1 MDIIRIYGLLDPD
14 TKEVRYIGKTGRELK
29 HRHREHVTDLK
40 DNSHKVKWIK
50 KLKTSN
56 KLPIIELIEECN
68 ELNWSEREKY
78 WITQFTNLT
87 NSTDG
92 GEDGKHT
99 KETIDKLRLLNKGKN
114 NPCYGKVWS
123 EEERKKLSD
132 ARKKVILTEDWKD
145 NISKTLGFNCTIDG
159 VEYNSI
165 KKASITLSLTHRT
178 IKKRI
183 DSEEYPTYFFNNQ

>member
-14 TKEVRYIGKTGRELK
+14 TREVRYIGKTGRELK
-29 HRHREHVTDLK
+29 NRHREHITDLK

-99 KETIDKLRLLNKGKN
+99 KETIDKLECISVVFFYFCLRQLCGTLVLASLWLLL
-114 NPCYGKVWS
+114 S
-123 EEERKKLSD
+123 E
-132 ARKKVILTEDWKD
+132 IQ
-145 NISKTLGFNCTIDG
+145 F
-159 VEYNSI
+159 
-165 KKASITLSLTHRT
+165 
-178 IKKRI
+178 
-183 DSEEYPTYFFNNQ
+183 